1 MSKVQRLETTIQRSL
16 TEIYRRE
23 VKDDSIG
30 FLTITECRLT
40 RDFSYLT
47 IYFTILGAENK
58 KAAAQKALERSK
70 SFVRSRLAF
79 HVKMRKTPQLIFKY
93 DESLIYGNKI
103 SVGLQDVLNDE
114 KDQ

>member
-1 MSKVQRLETTIQRSL
+1 MSKVQRLETDIQRTL
-16 TEIYRRE
+16 TQIYRTE

-40 RDFSYLT
+40 NDFSYLT
-47 IYFTILGAENK
+47 VYFTILGAENK
-58 KAAAQKALERSK
+58 KVAAQKALERSK

-79 HVKMRKTPQLIFKY
+79 HVKMRKSPQLIFKY

-103 SVGLQDVLNDE
+103 SQGLKGVM
-114 KDQ
+114 KD